1 MNYLNYTFEYS
12 YAFLILILFFVCL
25 KFCKTKDIS
34 FYFPNIALLEKA
46 SRSSMPSKNSLKF

>member
-1 MNYLNYTFEYS
+1 MNFLNYTFEYP

-25 KFCKTKDIS
+25 KFCKTKGIS

-46 SRSSMPSKNSLKF
+46 SRSSMLLININ